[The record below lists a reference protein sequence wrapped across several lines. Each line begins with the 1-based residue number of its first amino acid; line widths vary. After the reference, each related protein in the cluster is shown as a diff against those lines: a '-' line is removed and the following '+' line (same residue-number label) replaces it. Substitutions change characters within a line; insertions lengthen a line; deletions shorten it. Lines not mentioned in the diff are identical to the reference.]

1 MVELLNNEYFVWG
14 AMALIVLCLSQ
25 LLKLPIKALTKK
37 TIKNENARVRV
48 NTALM
53 LIPLALGVLCDWLF
67 CTLYLHIAFSV
78 IEGVKIGGTAVTL
91 YGVLEKLIKGVQ
103 SKETTAT
110 IQLVNDITKDGK
122 VDKKDTSTVKDFV
135 NNLNKVQ

>member
-1 MVELLNNEYFVWG
+1 MAELLNNEYFVWG
-14 AMALIVLCLSQ
+14 AMAIIVLCLSQ

-67 CTLYLHIAFSV
+67 CTLYLGIPFSV
-78 IEGVKIGGTAVTL
+78 VEGVKVGGTAVTL
-91 YGVLEKLIKGVQ
+91 YGMIEKLIKGSQ

-110 IQLVNDITKDGK
+110 IKLVNDITKDGS
-122 VDKKDTSTVKDFV
+122 VDKSDVQSIKDFA
-135 NNLNKVQ
+135 NKLNKVK

>member
-14 AMALIVLCLSQ
+14 AMAIIVLCLSQ

-37 TIKNENARVRV
+37 TIKSESARVRV

-67 CTLYLHIAFSV
+67 CTLYLGVAFSV
-78 IEGVKIGGTAVTL
+78 VEGVKVGGTAVTL
-91 YGVLEKLIKGVQ
+91 YGMLEKLIKGAQ

-110 IQLVNDITKDGK
+110 LELVNDITKDGK
-122 VDKKDTSTVKDFV
+122 VDKKDSATVKEFV
-135 NNLNKVQ
+135 NNLNKVK